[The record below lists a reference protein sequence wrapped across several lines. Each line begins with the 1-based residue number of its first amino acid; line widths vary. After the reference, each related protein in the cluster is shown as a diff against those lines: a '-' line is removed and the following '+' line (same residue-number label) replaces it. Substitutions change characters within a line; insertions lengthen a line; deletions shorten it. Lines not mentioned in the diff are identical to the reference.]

1 MCHPNKRPV
10 LTWQTNGVGR
20 SLHNKTNTNGVTRT
34 VRQKRPRSPLSL
46 SLSYEEANAI
56 FFSLSSPSPYRP
68 SPTPIELS
76 SPALW
81 HSKDDLM
88 NDLGFHHR
96 E

>member
-46 SLSYEEANAI
+46 SLSLSYEEANAI
-56 FFSLSSPSPYRP
+56 RLLSFLSFSISAVSDSDRAILSGS
-68 SPTPIELS
+68 L
-76 SPALW
+76 ALE
-81 HSKDDLM
+81 
-88 NDLGFHHR
+88 R
-96 E
+96 